1 MNNLGNLLCVERR
14 YSEAEQLLLEARATE
29 LRNLGPKAPETAATT
44 YNLACLSALR
54 GKRDQSLG
62 LLQEAVDNG
71 LPARVLRLIATDPD
85 LNSLH
90 DDHRFGEIVKHAVT
104 QAGLSPSEVKEVA
117 EKQAVSGTEHVPR

>member
-1 MNNLGNLLCVERR
+1 MLRGVSSTLTRTDAERVNRDTLRLRRQVLGPDDRDTLISMNNLGNLLCVERR

-85 LNSLH
+85 LN
-90 DDHRFGEIVKHAVT
+90 
-104 QAGLSPSEVKEVA
+104 
-117 EKQAVSGTEHVPR
+117 